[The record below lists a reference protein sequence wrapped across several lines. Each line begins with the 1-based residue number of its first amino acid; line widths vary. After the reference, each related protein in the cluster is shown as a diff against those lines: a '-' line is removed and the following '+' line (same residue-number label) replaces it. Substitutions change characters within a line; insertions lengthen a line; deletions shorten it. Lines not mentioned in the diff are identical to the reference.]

1 MGIDISLETET
12 GEILEQVFDP
22 KNILE
27 QVLPSYDDM
36 SFYCLRFIDP
46 YGDTV
51 FNQLQ
56 MVLLLAELRRI
67 REKVQNQE
75 ESAFLD
81 QIETLANRCKAGP
94 HLYLKFYGD

>member
-1 MGIDISLETET
+1 MGIDVALETET

-22 KNILE
+22 KNMLAR
-27 QVLPSYDDM
+27 VLPSYDDR

-56 MVLLLAELRRI
+56 IESLLAELKRV
-67 REKVQNQE
+67 RETVQNQE
-75 ESAFLD
+75 QRALLV
-81 QIETLANRCKAGP
+81 QIESLANRCKVEP

>member
-1 MGIDISLETET
+1 MGIDIALETER
-12 GEILEQVFDP
+12 GEIVEQVFDP

-27 QVLPSYDDM
+27 QVLPSYEDL
-36 SFYCLRFIDP
+36 SFCCLRFIDP

-56 MVLLLAELRRI
+56 MELLLAELRRI
-67 REKVQNQE
+67 LKTVQNE
-75 ESAFLD
+75 EQRALLG
-81 QIETLANRCKAGP
+81 QIESLANRCKDGP